1 LFRVSAKVLTASA
14 IAAAVVGAWILYT
27 YPPGAH
33 SFYPRC
39 VFHAVTGL
47 ECPGCGSTRA
57 LHHLLHGRVAEAF
70 RYNPMIFA
78 VMLAGVVAMPSLAR
92 GTTPAFLMK
101 PWFAW
106 TALVVVVGWGVLRNV
121 M

>member
-1 LFRVSAKVLTASA
+1 LKPSVKVSLVASLLL
-14 IAAAVVGAWILYT
+14 AVAGAWVLYT
-27 YPPGAH
+27 YPPESV

-47 ECPGCGSTRA
+47 QCPGCGTTRA

-70 RYNPMIFA
+70 RLNPMIFG
-78 VMLAGVVAMPSLAR
+78 VMGMFAFATPSFLR
-92 GTTPAFLMK
+92 GETPRFVMQ

-106 TALVVVVGWGVLRNV
+106 TALIVVVAWGVLRNV
-121 M
+121 T